1 MRKVVIG
8 MVGACLLAAC
18 EPAPGAVP
26 EAAPAA
32 EPVTAEP
39 EAAAPIDIA
48 ATNAALASA
57 PTRSDE
63 DKARDAGRKPA
74 DVLNYLG
81 LKPGDTAADFIASGG
96 WYTEVL
102 SIAVGPEGTVYAQ
115 NSKAALELR
124 DGEYDKAITT
134 RLEGDRL
141 ANVVRKDDELEA
153 LTIPPGSV
161 DVAITALNFHDVYNY
176 YGPEAATGF
185 LAAIRGSLKPGGV
198 LGVIDHVGT
207 PDGDNVDLHRID
219 PALAVAA
226 AEAAGYEVEVNTSLL
241 GSASDDHTKNV
252 FDPAIRGQTD
262 RFILKLTN
270 PG

>member
-1 MRKVVIG
+1 MRKVIFG
-8 MVGACLLAAC
+8 LAGAWLLGACT
-18 EPAPGAVP
+18 P
-26 EAAPAA
+26 APAA
-32 EPVTAEP
+32 PPEAEPVVAEPEAAEP
-39 EAAAPIDIA
+39 EAAAIDIA

-63 DKARDAGRKPA
+63 YKARDAGRKPA
-74 DVLNYLG
+74 DVLNFLG

-124 DGEYDKAITT
+124 EGEYDKAITA
-134 RLEGDRL
+134 RLDGGRL
-141 ANVVRKDDELEA
+141 PNVVRKDDELET

-207 PDGDNVDLHRID
+207 LDGDNVDLHRID

-241 GSASDDHTKNV
+241 GSAIDDHTKNV
-252 FDPAIRGQTD
+252 FDPAVRSQTD